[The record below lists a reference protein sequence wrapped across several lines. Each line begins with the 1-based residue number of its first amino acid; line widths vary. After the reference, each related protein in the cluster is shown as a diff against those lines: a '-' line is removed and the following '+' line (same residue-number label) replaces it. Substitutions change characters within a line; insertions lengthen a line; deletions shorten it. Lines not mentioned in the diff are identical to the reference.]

1 MFGKLHQLSI
11 NTSTN
16 TVKVF
21 FFFHRLFSLMYFK
34 QSLREVSLL
43 MGSRSNVE
51 DMDFGVGRTQLSL
64 SRLIFFISTGD
75 DSSRTVMGRVLRA
88 FVCIN
93 PILLLQKN
101 IQKLVIYEVKMFAK
115 FPILVAAGLH
125 FFKVSLAVSHHRG
138 RKKRTNHRMKGGKVQ
153 AGFFNSGLFS
163 REPAH
168 LHLRTTLISV
178 KGKAFRDL
186 IISSQAL
193 TLKGSVTSQHCHTQT
208 KLLKDEPLGK
218 MAHSCPNHLVLS
230 AGELLL
236 ISIS

>member
-16 TVKVF
+16 TVKV